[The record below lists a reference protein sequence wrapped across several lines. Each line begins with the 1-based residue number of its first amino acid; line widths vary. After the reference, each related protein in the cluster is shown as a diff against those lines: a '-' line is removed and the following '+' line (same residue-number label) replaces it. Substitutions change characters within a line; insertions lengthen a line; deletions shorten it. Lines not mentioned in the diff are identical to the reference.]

1 MGCRFAVLLT
11 CHCVNFAALAGAG
24 ALLIGWSHIAC
35 HFVLASSTQTADGG
49 GGDGAVRTEAVLLG
63 AVLVAA
69 SLGPLISAAELFR
82 PRARSGGRSRGAE
95 NLPLGVL
102 QPALVWFAV
111 LVAALYLQTALS
123 DMGL

>member
-1 MGCRFAVLLT
+1 
-11 CHCVNFAALAGAG
+11 
-24 ALLIGWSHIAC
+24 
-35 HFVLASSTQTADGG
+35 VLASSTQTADGG

-82 PRARSGGRSRGAE
+82 PRARSGGRSRGPE
-95 NLPLGVL
+95 DLPLGVL
-102 QPALVWFAV
+102 QPALVWFTV